1 MQEAIDRFRTNLIRV
16 RNLGSIVTALSSQ
29 TTGALDLTDILRAEL
44 VLSVSALDHY
54 IHEVVRLGMLEA
66 YQGIRLRTAQ
76 FQGFQ
81 VSLGSAIGM
90 SSTLQSTQ
98 DTWIDEEI
106 RSRNS
111 FRSFQTPENIASA
124 IRLISDVTLWDQV
137 ARHMNASTEQV
148 KNRLRLIV
156 DRRNKIAHEADMSPF
171 PYQDR
176 WPINRHMVTNAVDFL
191 EQVVEAIHT
200 VIT

>member
-1 MQEAIDRFRTNLIRV
+1 MQEAIDRFRTNLIPV

-29 TTGALDLTDILRAEL
+29 TTEALDLTDILRAEL
-44 VLSVSALDHY
+44 VLSVSAPDHY

-66 YQGIRLRTAQ
+66 YQGIRLRTVQ

-81 VSLGSAIGM
+81 VSLGSATGM
-90 SSTLQSTQ
+90 SSTLQSTK

-111 FRSFQTPENIASA
+111 FRILQTPENIASA

-176 WPINRHMVTNAVDFL
+176 WPINRHMVTNAVDFP
-191 EQVVEAIHT
+191 EQVVEGIRT

>member
-1 MQEAIDRFRTNLIRV
+1 MQEAIDRFRTNLIPV

-81 VSLGSAIGM
+81 VSLGSATGM
-90 SSTLQSTQ
+90 SSTLQSTK

-111 FRSFQTPENIASA
+111 FRSLQTPETIASA

-191 EQVVEAIHT
+191 EQVVEAIRT